1 MDATRTTSV
10 DWGGYPILRFSS
22 VPQAI
27 EVHIISRLGEPFLG
41 TGESAQ
47 GPAGA
52 ALANAVADAT
62 GARLREIP
70 FTRQRVRTAVGA

>member
-1 MDATRTTSV
+1 M
-10 DWGGYPILRFSS
+10 
-22 VPQAI
+22 
-27 EVHIISRLGEPFLG
+27 EVHIISSPGQPFLG

-62 GARLREIP
+62 GARLREIR
-70 FTRQRVRTAVGA
+70 FAAARVRAAAGV

>member
-1 MDATRTTSV
+1 MPKLSSV
-10 DWGGYPILRFSS
+10 VWYPILCFSS
-22 VPQAI
+22 VPAFM
-27 EVHIISRLGEPFLG
+27 EVHIISSPGQPFLG

-62 GARLREIP
+62 GARLREIR
-70 FTRQRVRTAVGA
+70 FAAARVRAAAGV